1 MSQIED
7 LQLELDSLLCKQSTE
22 ALVELCGYFEV
33 KNSVDGKSRS
43 ELVRLIRN
51 DVENTLATAD
61 DNFDGDIFLRDA
73 ISKIKGTPPPLE
85 RSEEELI
92 VQMEVLSIEKK
103 LEELKQLQIESDN
116 ARKTLLE
123 QLRAAKGKVSETD
136 HSDLT
141 CNVVDTTVKVVKA
154 EPSVLVREFKISGQI
169 GEPGQKDKLTYVS
182 LIHQIDSG
190 LERGYSDKDICDAVI
205 KAISPH
211 SSLRNYIL
219 TLPQRSLKKLRS
231 ILCVFFQEKTAADLF
246 QSMVTAIQDPKET
259 AQQFL
264 LHLLDARNRVFF
276 AAKEERAEGEYSS
289 QLVEKSFLKAFESG
303 LRDENLVTNLRP
315 FLRTSGVT
323 DEELMKNVNE
333 LATKQQE
340 RKTKIGATSERSKTA
355 KAQAVSPV
363 NETAKLT
370 AEIQQLKTQLAEIVH
385 EVKTSPRG
393 NMPPRFASRSRQW
406 SRSRWQ
412 GGHSGPP
419 RYRRLAGC
427 QKCQS
432 NGTSEQCAHC
442 FQCGELGHFRSRC
455 PVMNQGNLARLF
467 QGGKE

>member
-7 LQLELDSLLCKQSTE
+7 LQLELDSLICKQSVGK
-22 ALVELCGYFEV
+22 LLELCGYFEV
-33 KNSVDGKSRS
+33 KDPVDGKSRS
-43 ELVRLIRN
+43 ELVKIIRN
-51 DVENTLATAD
+51 DVENTLSTED
-61 DNFDGDIFLRDA
+61 DNVDVHIFLRDA
-73 ISKIKGTPPPLE
+73 ISKINGTPPPLE

-92 VQMEVLSIEKK
+92 VQTEVLNIEKK
-103 LEELKQLQIESDN
+103 LEELRQLQLESDI
-116 ARKTLLE
+116 AKKTLLE

-141 CNVVDTTVKVVKA
+141 STVTANTVKLVKG
-154 EPSVLVREFKISGQI
+154 EPSMLLREFKISGQI

-231 ILCVFFQEKTAADLF
+231 ILRVFFQEKTAADLF
-246 QSMVTAIQDPKET
+246 QSMVTAIQDTKET

-264 LHLLDARNRVFF
+264 LRLLDARNRVFF
-276 AAKEERAEGEYSS
+276 ASKEERVEAEYST

-315 FLRTSGVT
+315 FLRTSRIS
-323 DEELMKNVNE
+323 DDELMKNVNE
-333 LATKQQE
+333 LATKQHE
-340 RKTKIGATSERSKTA
+340 RKMKIGVTSERSKTA
-355 KAQAVSPV
+355 KAQAVSTE
-363 NETAKLT
+363 NETIKLT

-385 EVKTSPRG
+385 HVKTSPRG
-393 NMPPRFASRSRQW
+393 NLPPRFASRSRG
-406 SRSRWQ
+406 RWQ

-427 QKCQS
+427 QKCPS
-432 NGTSEQCAHC
+432 NGTPAQCTHC
-442 FQCGELGHFRSRC
+442 FQCGELGHFRLRC
-455 PVMNQGNLARLF
+455 PVINQGNMARLF
-467 QGGKE
+467 QGGAE

>member
-7 LQLELDSLLCKQSTE
+7 LQLELDSLICKQSIE
-22 ALVELCGYFEV
+22 KLLELCGYLEV
-33 KNSVDGKSRS
+33 KDPIDGKSRS
-43 ELVRLIRN
+43 ELVKIIRN
-51 DVENTLATAD
+51 DVENTLSTAD
-61 DNFDGDIFLRDA
+61 DNFDEHIFLRDA
-73 ISKIKGTPPPLE
+73 ISKINGTPPPLE

-92 VQMEVLSIEKK
+92 VQMEVLNIEKK
-103 LEELKQLQIESDN
+103 LEELRQLQLESDS
-116 ARKTLLE
+116 AKKTLLE

-136 HSDLT
+136 HSDLAST
-141 CNVVDTTVKVVKA
+141 VAANTVKLVKG
-154 EPSVLVREFKISGQI
+154 EPSMLVREFKISGQI

-231 ILCVFFQEKTAADLF
+231 ILRVFFQEKTAADLF

-264 LHLLDARNRVFF
+264 LRLLDARNRVFF
-276 AAKEERAEGEYSS
+276 ASKEERVEAEYST

-315 FLRTSGVT
+315 FLRTSGIS
-323 DEELMKNVNE
+323 DDELMKNVNE
-333 LATKQQE
+333 LATKQHE
-340 RKTKIGATSERSKTA
+340 RKMKIGVTSERSKTA
-355 KAQAVSPV
+355 KAQAVSTE
-363 NETAKLT
+363 NETIKLT

-385 EVKTSPRG
+385 YVKTSPRG
-393 NMPPRFASRSRQW
+393 NLPPRFASRSRG
-406 SRSRWQ
+406 RWQ

-432 NGTSEQCAHC
+432 NGTPAQCTHC

-455 PVMNQGNLARLF
+455 PVINQGNMARLF
-467 QGGKE
+467 QGGAE

>member
-1 MSQIED
+1 M
-7 LQLELDSLLCKQSTE
+7 
-22 ALVELCGYFEV
+22 
-33 KNSVDGKSRS
+33 
-43 ELVRLIRN
+43 
-51 DVENTLATAD
+51 DVL
-61 DNFDGDIFLRDA
+61 G
-73 ISKIKGTPPPLE
+73 
-85 RSEEELI
+85 
-92 VQMEVLSIEKK
+92 IEKK
-103 LEELKQLQIESDN
+103 LEELNQLQTELDN

-123 QLRAAKGKVSETD
+123 QLRAAKGKVLEAD
-136 HSDLT
+136 HSNLT
-141 CNVVDTTVKVVKA
+141 CNVADNTVKLAKA
-154 EPSVLVREFKISGQI
+154 KPSVLVREFKISGQI

-190 LERGYSDKDICDAVI
+190 LERGYSDKDICYSDKDICDAVI

-231 ILCVFFQEKTAADLF
+231 ILRVFFQEKTAADLF

-259 AQQFL
+259 MQQFL
-264 LHLLDARNRVFF
+264 LNLLNARNRVFF
-276 AAKEERAEGEYSS
+276 AAKEERVEGEYSS
-289 QLVEKSFLKAFESG
+289 QLVEKFFLKAFESG

-315 FLRTSGVT
+315 FLRTSGIT

-340 RKTKIGATSERSKTA
+340 RKTKIGATRERSKTA
-355 KAQAVSPV
+355 KAQAVSTV

-370 AEIQQLKTQLAEIVH
+370 AEIQQIKAQLVEIVH

-393 NMPPRFASRSRQW
+393 NMLPRFASRSRQW

-455 PVMNQGNLARLF
+455 PVMNQGNMTRLF
-467 QGGKE
+467 KGGEEKLAK